1 MAEATANLNNPM
13 TALDRIPGMRQLI
26 LLLAL
31 ASSIAIGVTAAFWLR
46 EPSYSVLYSNIT
58 DREAGEIIEI
68 LRNSEIPHELNTK
81 SGAVLVAADRLH
93 DARLKLAAQGLPRGA
108 GFGME
113 IIEGESGFSTSQF
126 MENARYHHAIET
138 ELARTIGSLRPIQ
151 FARIHLAEPKSTVFL
166 RQKKQSSASVF
177 LSLYPGRKLE
187 DSQVRSIVH
196 LVASSVPELES
207 GQVTVVDQHGELLNS
222 PSDSPEFEREARQ
235 FEQTRRLENTL
246 VSRIHELLTPMLG
259 PNRVRA
265 TVTADLDFT
274 VREET
279 QEIYNPNNA
288 IVRSEEVS
296 ENRQT
301 GSGLANGG
309 IPGALS
315 NQPPAQATSEQPPAA
330 TQNVTNTQAP
340 VNESLKRTRNFEIDR
355 TLSHTQEPT
364 GIVTRLSVG
373 VVVDDKRVLNEEGEM
388 ITEPLTNI
396 ELEEIT
402 NLVKGAVGFD
412 EGRGDSV
419 SISNS
424 SFYQQPEPEP
434 LEEPG
439 LLENA
444 GLRDI
449 FKQVLSAALVLVV
462 ILGAVRPLLRS
473 LSGNWSWSGTAAPA
487 SNALPAS
494 MAAGAGGAAAAMP
507 IAEQPP
513 AAPLTFDDKVSVAR
527 QAAENN
533 PERVAQIVRS
543 WVQSDG

>member
-1 MAEATANLNNPM
+1 MAEATANLTNPM

-26 LLLAL
+26 LLVALAL
-31 ASSIAIGVTAAFWLR
+31 SIAIGVTAAFWLR

-68 LRNSEIPHELNTK
+68 LRNSEIPHELDVK
-81 SGAVLVAADRLH
+81 SGAVLVAADQLH
-93 DARLKLAAQGLPRGA
+93 DARLKLASQGLPRGA

-138 ELARTIGSLRPIQ
+138 ELARTIGSLRPVQ

-177 LSLYPGRKLE
+177 LSLFPGRHLE
-187 DSQVRSIVH
+187 GSQVRSIVH

-207 GQVTVVDQHGELLNS
+207 GQVTVVDQQGRLLNS

-235 FEQTRRLENTL
+235 FEQTQRLENTF
-246 VSRIHELLTPMLG
+246 VSRIHELLGPMLG

-265 TVTADLDFT
+265 TVTAELDFT

-279 QEIYNPNNA
+279 RELFDPDNA

-296 ENRQT
+296 EDRQT
-301 GSGLANGG
+301 GSGLSNGG

-315 NQPPAQATSEQPPAA
+315 NQPPTQATADPAPAA
-330 TQNVTNTQAP
+330 TKNVTNSQAP
-340 VNESLKRTRNFEIDR
+340 VSESVKRTRNFEIDR

-364 GIVTRLSVG
+364 GKVTRLSVG
-373 VVVDDKRVLNEEGEM
+373 VVVDDKRVLNEDGEM
-388 ITEPLTNI
+388 VSEPLSNV

-412 EGRGDSV
+412 ESRGDTI

-424 SFYQQPEPEP
+424 SFYQQPAPEP

-439 LLENA
+439 FLENA

-449 FKQVLSAALVLVV
+449 FKQLLSAVLVLVV

-473 LSGNWSWSGTAAPA
+473 LSGNWNWSGTAAPA
-487 SNALPAS
+487 PGALAATAGTAAS
-494 MAAGAGGAAAAMP
+494 IPAAA
-507 IAEQPP
+507 QPP
-513 AAPLTFDDKVSVAR
+513 AVPLTFDDKVTVAR
-527 QAAENN
+527 QLAENN
-533 PERVAQIVRS
+533 PERVAQIVRT
-543 WVQSDG
+543 WVQADG

>member
-1 MAEATANLNNPM
+1 MAEATANLTNPM

-26 LLLAL
+26 LLVALAL
-31 ASSIAIGVTAAFWLR
+31 SIAIGVTAAFWLR

-68 LRNSEIPHELNTK
+68 LRNSEIPHELDVK
-81 SGAVLVAADRLH
+81 SGAVLVAADQLH
-93 DARLKLAAQGLPRGA
+93 DARLKLASQGLPRGA

-138 ELARTIGSLRPIQ
+138 ELARTIGSLRPVQ

-177 LSLYPGRKLE
+177 LSLFPGRHLE
-187 DSQVRSIVH
+187 GWQVRSIVH

-207 GQVTVVDQHGELLNS
+207 GQVTVVDQQGRLLNS

-235 FEQTRRLENTL
+235 FEQTQRLENTF
-246 VSRIHELLTPMLG
+246 VSRIHELLGPMLG

-265 TVTADLDFT
+265 TVTAELDFT

-279 QEIYNPNNA
+279 RELFDPDNA

-296 ENRQT
+296 EDRQT
-301 GSGLANGG
+301 GSGLSNGG

-315 NQPPAQATSEQPPAA
+315 NQPPTQATADPAPAA
-330 TQNVTNTQAP
+330 TKNVTNSQAP
-340 VNESLKRTRNFEIDR
+340 VSESVKRTRNFEIDR

-364 GIVTRLSVG
+364 GKVTRLSVG
-373 VVVDDKRVLNEEGEM
+373 VVVDDKRVLNEDGEM
-388 ITEPLTNI
+388 VSEPLSNV

-412 EGRGDSV
+412 ESRGDTI

-424 SFYQQPEPEP
+424 SFYQQPAPEP

-439 LLENA
+439 FLENA

-449 FKQVLSAALVLVV
+449 FKQLLSAVLVLVV

-473 LSGNWSWSGTAAPA
+473 LSGNWNWSGTAAPA
-487 SNALPAS
+487 PGALAATAGTAAS
-494 MAAGAGGAAAAMP
+494 IPAAA
-507 IAEQPP
+507 QPP
-513 AAPLTFDDKVSVAR
+513 AVPLTFDDKVTVAR
-527 QAAENN
+527 QLAENN
-533 PERVAQIVRS
+533 PERVAQIVRT
-543 WVQSDG
+543 WVQADG

>member
-1 MAEATANLNNPM
+1 MAEATEIVTNPLA
-13 TALDRIPGMRQLI
+13 ALDRIPGMRQLI
-26 LLLAL
+26 LLAALAL
-31 ASSIAIGVTAAFWLR
+31 SIAIGVTAAFWLR

-68 LRNSEIPHELNTK
+68 LRSSEIPHQLDRN
-81 SGAVLVAADRLH
+81 SGAVLVAGDRLH
-93 DARLKLAAQGLPRGA
+93 DARLKLAAQGLPRGT

-138 ELARTIGSLRPIQ
+138 ELARTIGSLRPVQ
-151 FARIHLAEPKSTVFL
+151 FARVHLAEPKSSVFL

-177 LSLYPGRKLE
+177 ISLFPGRHLE

-207 GQVTVVDQHGELLNS
+207 GQVTVVDQQGRLLNS

-246 VSRIHELLTPMLG
+246 VSRIHELLGPMLG

-265 TVTADLDFT
+265 TVTAELDFT
-274 VREET
+274 KREQT
-279 QEIYNPNNA
+279 QELFAPDNA

-301 GSGLANGG
+301 GSGLLNGG

-315 NQPPAQATSEQPPAA
+315 NQPPTAAVAEQTEAAAANATKTPA
-330 TQNVTNTQAP
+330 T
-340 VNESLKRTRNFEIDR
+340 VNESSKRTRNFEIDR
-355 TLSHTQEPT
+355 TLNHTQEPT
-364 GIVTRLSVG
+364 GKITRLSVG
-373 VVVDDKRVLNEEGEM
+373 VVVDDKRVMDEAGEM
-388 ITEPLTNI
+388 VAEPLTNV

-412 EGRGDSV
+412 ENRGDTV
-419 SISNS
+419 SISNA
-424 SFYQQPEPEP
+424 SFYQQPAPEP

-439 LLENA
+439 FFESA

-449 FKQVLSAALVLVV
+449 LKQVLSAALILVV

-473 LSGNWSWSGTAAPA
+473 LSGNWSWSGGPAPVSHAFPATA
-487 SNALPAS
+487 
-494 MAAGAGGAAAAMP
+494 GGGAAIAAAAH
-507 IAEQPP
+507 AEPP
-513 AAPLTFDDKVSVAR
+513 PAPLTFDDKVSVAR
-527 QAAENN
+527 QLAENN